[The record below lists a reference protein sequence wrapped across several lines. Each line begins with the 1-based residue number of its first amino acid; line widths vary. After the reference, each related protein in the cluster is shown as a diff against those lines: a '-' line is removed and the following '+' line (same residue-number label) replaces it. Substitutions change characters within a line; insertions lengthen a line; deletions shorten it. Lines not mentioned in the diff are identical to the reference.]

1 MRITAAVLLTL
12 LLASCTAYKAPKHAT
27 WKNTTSVEEMERLY
41 WQAIKDKDWINV
53 EAHTASSYKH
63 VAAGGIMDK
72 QQTIDFY
79 KSMNL
84 LEYSLGDF
92 EVTDHAGTTTVSY
105 LANATFEVNGQ
116 RTVGAKYR
124 VLSVWQKQK
133 NGWSMIANSAVS
145 TQ

>member
-1 MRITAAVLLTL
+1 MRITAAVLLSFL
-12 LLASCTAYKAPKHAT
+12 LTSCTAYKAPQHAT

-53 EAHTASSYKH
+53 EAHTASSYKR
-63 VAAGGIMDK
+63 VAAGGVTDK
-72 QQTIDFY
+72 QQTIEFY

-84 LEYSLGDF
+84 LEYSLGEF

-133 NGWSMIANSAVS
+133 NGWVMIANSAVS